1 MRECHICILPG
12 QTHHALRDE
21 LARATKRKTDAY
33 INPKTRTKQGCFVT
47 RLAVLPCPT
56 PITARPAQNR
66 AFCHRVYQPCR
77 LRSLPPL
84 DRDVGLGAA
93 DGVFVG
99 GADDAL
105 AGGDFL
111 EAVRCPAR

>member
-56 PITARPAQNR
+56 PI
-66 AFCHRVYQPCR
+66 
-77 LRSLPPL
+77 
-84 DRDVGLGAA
+84 AA
-93 DGVFVG
+93 GYTS
-99 GADDAL
+99 L
-105 AGGDFL
+105 AGSDPYRRSIGT
-111 EAVRCPAR
+111 

>member
-33 INPKTRTKQGCFVT
+33 INQKRARNREMFVT
-47 RLAVLPCPT
+47 KLLVLPCPT
-56 PITARPAQNR
+56 PSPLDRRKTG
-66 AFCHRVYQPCR
+66 
-77 LRSLPPL
+77 RSVTGYTSLAGSDPLPPL

-93 DGVFVG
+93 DVFFWPRG
-99 GADDAL
+99 G
-105 AGGDFL
+105 
-111 EAVRCPAR
+111 

>member
-47 RLAVLPCPT
+47 RLAVLPCPD
-56 PITARPAQNR
+56 PH
-66 AFCHRVYQPCR
+66 HR
-77 LRSLPPL
+77 ST
-84 DRDVGLGAA
+84 GAKP
-93 DGVFVG
+93 GVLVTG
-99 GADDAL
+99 YTSL
-105 AGGDFL
+105 AGSDPYRRSIGT
-111 EAVRCPAR
+111 